1 MRLPAASLGLVL
13 VAAGAF
19 YARGGP
25 RLTIVN
31 TGLRVEYLWPQGA
44 ALLAAALGFGLVAWT
59 LPRRWMRATF
69 VAAATLTAAL
79 AGGRFAYRLDAEEAG
94 LSDRGLLGS
103 TRLPW
108 KDVRRVDAGPAL
120 ILVWGPG
127 EAQVRVNTAG
137 FTSDQRATLDRSISR
152 RVREAQTAEP
162 STQSQ

>member
-1 MRLPAASLGLVL
+1 MRLSAAGLGLGLVG
-13 VAAGAF
+13 AGVF

-25 RLTIVN
+25 CLTMVN
-31 TGLRVEYLWPQGA
+31 TGLRVEHLWPQWA
-44 ALLAAALGFGLVAWT
+44 ALLLAALGFGLVAWA
-59 LPRRWMRATF
+59 LPRRWMRAIA
-69 VAAATLTAAL
+69 VAVAIVTAAL
-79 AGGRFAYRLDAEEAG
+79 AGGRFAYRLDAEAAG

-127 EAQVRVNTAG
+127 DAQVRVNTAG
-137 FTSDQRATLDRSISR
+137 FTSDQRATLDRIISR
-152 RVREAQTAEP
+152 RVREAQTPEP